1 MDQLKAAYWNAST
14 QAKFEERFPRMA
26 GLDSDAAWNALVG
39 VCSDAVDEY
48 TTLEDAVEGF
58 LNN

>member
-1 MDQLKAAYWNAST
+1 MNELKAAYWNAAN
-14 QAKFEERFPRMA
+14 QAKFAERFPRMA
-26 GLDSDAAWNALVG
+26 GLDADTAWEALVG